1 MRMNNYLLALILMF
15 VATQSGAQQ
24 LSFKKET
31 SDGQTHFKYRWL
43 DTKDKKQNLAFTF
56 ENKTM
61 FGRFR
66 NFKGYQPSRVKKTIL
81 VALKKAAAKVD
92 RKKVDINFVERN
104 STYSISVSSK
114 NKDLLANTEKMLI
127 DVQNKT
133 EAKILKKA
141 YYNILTDKFGKT
153 GVKPDHV
160 RFAKESRKD
169 ILPLTQAIMAANPNL
184 RGRYVAEY
192 VLAFIQSIPYSTL
205 ESRRESHGA
214 GFSPPLRLLNNN
226 QGDCD
231 SKVTLMANMLDAMF
245 PRVKVVIIYMP
256 NHALI
261 GVQMTHRKNDKW
273 IKIKGREYI
282 LAEPTGPA
290 MLAFGKVGKQSEFFI
305 DGLQYT
311 YEMF

>member
-1 MRMNNYLLALILMF
+1 MRMNNYLLALILLFM
-15 VATQSGAQQ
+15 ATQSGAQQ

-31 SDGQTHFKYRWL
+31 VDGQTHFKYRWL
-43 DTKDKKQNLAFTF
+43 DINDKKQNLAFTF

-61 FGRFR
+61 FSRFR

-81 VALKKAAAKVD
+81 VALKKAAAKID
-92 RKKVDINFVERN
+92 RRKVDINFIERN
-104 STYSISVSSK
+104 STYSISVKSK
-114 NKDLLANTEKMLI
+114 NQDLLDKAEKMLI

-160 RFAKESRKD
+160 RFAMESRKD
-169 ILPLTQAIMAANPNL
+169 ILPLTQAIMEANPNL
-184 RGRYVAEY
+184 RGRQVAEY
-192 VLAFIQSIPYSTL
+192 ILAFIQSIPYSTL

-231 SKVTLMANMLDAMF
+231 SKVTLMANMLNAMF

-273 IKIKGREYI
+273 IRLKDREYI

-290 MLAFGKVGKQSEFFI
+290 MLPFGKIGKQSEFFI
-305 DGLQYT
+305 DGLQFT

>member
-1 MRMNNYLLALILMF
+1 MKTQLFIAFALLLAMPL
-15 VATQSGAQQ
+15 AAQQ

-31 SDGQTHFKYRWL
+31 SEGQTHFKYRWL
-43 DTKDKKQNLAFTF
+43 DIQDKKQNLAFTF

-81 VALKKAAAKVD
+81 VALKKAAAKID
-92 RKKVDINFVERN
+92 RRKVDINFIERPT
-104 STYSISVSSK
+104 TYSISIKGK
-114 NKDLLANTEKMLI
+114 NKDLREKAEKMLLAVR
-127 DVQNKT
+127 DKAQ
-133 EAKILKKA
+133 AKILKKA

-160 RFAKESRKD
+160 RFAMESRKD
-169 ILPLTQAIMAANPNL
+169 ILPLTQAIVKANPKL
-184 RGRYVAEY
+184 RGRQVAEY
-192 VLAFIQSIPYSTL
+192 ILGFIQSIPYSTL

-231 SKVTLMANMLDAMF
+231 SKVTLMANMLNAMF

-273 IKIKGREYI
+273 IKLKDREYI

-290 MLAFGKVGKQSEFFI
+290 MLPFGKIGKQSEFFV
-305 DGLQYT
+305 DGLQFT
-311 YEMF
+311 YEIF